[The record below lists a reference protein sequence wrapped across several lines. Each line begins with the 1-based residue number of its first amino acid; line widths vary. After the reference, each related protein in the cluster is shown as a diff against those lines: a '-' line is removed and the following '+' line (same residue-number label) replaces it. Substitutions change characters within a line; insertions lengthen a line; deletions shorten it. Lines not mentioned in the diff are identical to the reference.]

1 LQNGNILGVICFPAE
16 TPAPR
21 FLTVMFMVQSACK
34 TIRIDDGETE
44 VELAQARIDRLLMR
58 SVRVNVRD
66 DDLVL
71 TGSVNT
77 WHEKQLAQELVREVH
92 PGLRIRNQLSLALR

>member
-1 LQNGNILGVICFPAE
+1 
-16 TPAPR
+16 
-21 FLTVMFMVQSACK
+21 MFMVQSACK
-34 TIRIDDGETE
+34 TIRIDNGETE

-77 WHEKQLAQELVREVH
+77 WHEKQLAQELVREVQ